1 MTSWDVS
8 PSGVQAVLVQ
18 TSAVA
23 QEFDAELRQAGD
35 ALASSATGSSSG
47 IVAQAL
53 SGFAEQLG
61 TDMQAVAARTSSALT
76 GCARATQ
83 AYVDGDLEMAANAAR
98 AAAQAPRPS
107 MPGPR

>member
-8 PSGVQAVLVQ
+8 PSGVQAVLAQ

-23 QEFDAELRQAGD
+23 QQFDGELRQAGA
-35 ALASSATGSSSG
+35 ALQASAAGSSSG

-53 SGFAEQLG
+53 SGYAEQLSA
-61 TDMQAVAARTSSALT
+61 DLQQVVARTGSAVT
-76 GCARATQ
+76 GCALATR

-98 AAAQAPRPS
+98 AAASAPTPA
-107 MPGPR
+107 MPGLR

>member
-23 QEFDAELRQAGD
+23 QEFHVELRQAGD
-35 ALASSATGSSSG
+35 ALQASAAGSSSG

-61 TDMQAVAARTSSALT
+61 ADLQAVAARTSSALS
-76 GCARATQ
+76 GCAQATQ

-98 AAAQAPRPS
+98 AAARAPTPS
-107 MPGPR
+107 LPGPR